1 MHKRFIDM
9 SNPNGRPKHTTGQ
22 ATTLSEK
29 ELKRVEAIIAS
40 NNHAIRNQALL
51 TLSFKLGL
59 RIKELASLTID
70 DVYQDGKIKSTLHL
84 TSDKTKGAKHRD
96 IALSNPKV
104 IHDLLALIQ
113 QRQSED
119 AIFTTQA
126 PLFKSQKGTRFSPN
140 SLSRVLKDIYVA
152 AGLDKASS
160 HSGRRTL
167 ITKLAESN
175 IDINS
180 IRQIAGH
187 TSLNTTM
194 RYIQS
199 NPNKLADILK
209 NC

>member
-1 MHKRFIDM
+1 M
-9 SNPNGRPKHTTGQ
+9 SNPQGRPKHTTGQ
-22 ATTLSEK
+22 AITLTDK
-29 ELKRVEAIIAS
+29 ELKRVESIITS
-40 NNHAIRNQALL
+40 SHHAIRNQALL

-59 RIKELASLTID
+59 RIKELASLTIE
-70 DVYQDGKIKSTLHL
+70 DVYQDGKIKPTLHL
-84 TSDKTKGAKHRD
+84 TSDMTKGEKHRD
-96 IALSNPKV
+96 IALTNPKV
-104 IHDLLALIQ
+104 ITDLLALIK
-113 QRQSED
+113 QRQAD
-119 AIFTTQA
+119 DVIFTTQA
-126 PLFKSQKGTRFSPN
+126 PLFKSQKGSRFSAN
-140 SLSRVLKDIYVA
+140 ALSRVLKDIYLN

-167 ITKLAESN
+167 ITKLAENN

-194 RYIQS
+194 RYIHS

>member
-1 MHKRFIDM
+1 M
-9 SNPNGRPKHTTGQ
+9 SNRNGRPKHTTGQ
-22 ATTLSEK
+22 AITLTDK
-29 ELKRVEAIIAS
+29 EFKRVESIIAS
-40 NNHAIRNQALL
+40 GNHPIRNQALL

-59 RIKELASLTID
+59 RIKELASLNIE

-84 TSDKTKGAKHRD
+84 TSDMTKGAKHRD
-96 IALSNPKV
+96 IALTNPKV
-104 IHDLLALIQ
+104 IADLTVLIK
-113 QRQSED
+113 QRQLED
-119 AIFTTQA
+119 VIFTPIA
-126 PLFKSQKGTRFSPN
+126 PLFKSQKGSRFSPN
-140 SLSRVLKDIYVA
+140 ALSRVLKDIYLA
-152 AGLDKASS
+152 TGLDKASS

-167 ITKLAESN
+167 ITKLAEAN

-199 NPNKLADILK
+199 NPNKLADILR

>member
-1 MHKRFIDM
+1 M

-22 ATTLSEK
+22 AITFSDK
-29 ELKRVEAIIAS
+29 ELKRVEAVIA
-40 NNHAIRNQALL
+40 NGHHPIRNQALL

-59 RIKELASLTID
+59 RIKELASLTIE
-70 DVYQDGKIKSTLHL
+70 DVYQDGNIKPTLHL
-84 TSDKTKGAKHRD
+84 TSNMTKGAKHRD
-96 IALSNPKV
+96 IALTNPKV
-104 IHDLLALIQ
+104 ITDLTALIK
-113 QRQSED
+113 QRRQED
-119 AIFTTQA
+119 VIFNATT
-126 PLFKSQKGTRFSPN
+126 PLFKSQKGSGFSAN
-140 SLSRVLKDIYVA
+140 ALSRVLKDIYLA

-167 ITKLAESN
+167 ITKLAEAN

>member
-1 MHKRFIDM
+1 MTLQK
-9 SNPNGRPKHTTGQ
+9 GRPKHTTGQ
-22 ATTLSEK
+22 AITLTDK
-29 ELKRVEAIIAS
+29 ELKRVESVIAS
-40 NNHAIRNQALL
+40 NNHSIRNQALL

-59 RIKELASLTID
+59 RIKELASLTIE
-70 DVYQDGKIKSTLHL
+70 DVYQDGNIKLTLHL
-84 TSDKTKGAKHRD
+84 TSDKTKGEKHRD
-96 IALSNPKV
+96 IALTNPKV
-104 IHDLLALIQ
+104 ITDLLTLIK

-119 AIFTTQA
+119 VIFTPIA
-126 PLFKSQKGTRFSPN
+126 PLFKSQKGSRFSPN
-140 SLSRVLKDIYVA
+140 ALSRVLKDIYVT

-167 ITKLAESN
+167 ITKLAETN

>member
-1 MHKRFIDM
+1 M
-9 SNPNGRPKHTTGQ
+9 SNLKGRPKNTTGQ
-22 ATTLSEK
+22 ATTLTDK
-29 ELKRVEAIIAS
+29 ELKRVESIIA
-40 NNHAIRNQALL
+40 NGNHPIRNQALL

-59 RIKELASLTID
+59 RIKELASLTIE
-70 DVYQDGKIKSTLHL
+70 DVYQDGHIKPTLHL
-84 TSDKTKGAKHRD
+84 TSDMTKGAKHRD
-96 IALSNPKV
+96 IALTNPKV
-104 IHDLLALIQ
+104 ITDLLALIK

-119 AIFTTQA
+119 VIFNTQS
-126 PLFKSQKGTRFSPN
+126 PLFKSQKGSRFSPN
-140 SLSRVLKDIYVA
+140 ALSRVLKDIYIN
-152 AGLDKASS
+152 AGLYKASS

-167 ITKLAESN
+167 ITKLAEAN